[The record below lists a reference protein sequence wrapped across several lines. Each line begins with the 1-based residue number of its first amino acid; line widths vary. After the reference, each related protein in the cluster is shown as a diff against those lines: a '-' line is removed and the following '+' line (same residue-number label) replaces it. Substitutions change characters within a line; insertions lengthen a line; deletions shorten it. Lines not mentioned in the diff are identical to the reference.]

1 MEDCGHDKLTLA
13 GIAILA
19 FVIADLSH
27 EALGHGI
34 VAYFVGAKHIVLSYT
49 YLSTD
54 LQSRSISFAGP
65 LANFIE
71 GVFALLLL
79 RRFRMSA
86 STGYFIFLLMNFNLL
101 DAAAYLVYSGVLNS
115 GDLGVVIVC
124 QPHLGFIRFGMVLAG
139 LALYWALTLAGGRE
153 LGRFQLPRTTLTT
166 TAYLAALGLD
176 CGAALLNPL
185 GLKYF
190 LISALPATL
199 GANAGMLAMPRLSER
214 NAVYTPS
221 YNIGRSY
228 AWIVTGLVVAAIF
241 IFLVGPGLTL
251 TRYLGLLKQYS
262 QLYLMDILPTV

>member
-1 MEDCGHDKLTLA
+1 MKDSAHDKLTQV
-13 GIAILA
+13 GIAIIA

-27 EALGHGI
+27 EALGHGV
-34 VAYFVGAKHIVLSYT
+34 VAYFAGAKHIVLSYT

-54 LQSRSISFAGP
+54 LQRRSISFAGP
-65 LANFIE
+65 LVNLVE
-71 GVFALLLL
+71 GLLAFLL
-79 RRFRMSA
+79 QRRFRMPA

-115 GDLGVVIVC
+115 GDLGVVIAGM
-124 QPHLGFIRFGMVLAG
+124 PHLGLIRFAMVLTG
-139 LALYWALTLAGGRE
+139 LALYWVLTLAGARE
-153 LGRFQLPRTTLTT
+153 LSRFQVPRATLTM

-199 GANAGMLAMPRLSER
+199 GANAGMLAMPKLSER
-214 NAVYTPS
+214 NPEYEPS
-221 YNIGRSY
+221 LNIRRSH
-228 AWIVTGLVVAAIF
+228 AWIVTGLVAAAIF

-251 TRYLGLLKQYS
+251 TR
-262 QLYLMDILPTV
+262 